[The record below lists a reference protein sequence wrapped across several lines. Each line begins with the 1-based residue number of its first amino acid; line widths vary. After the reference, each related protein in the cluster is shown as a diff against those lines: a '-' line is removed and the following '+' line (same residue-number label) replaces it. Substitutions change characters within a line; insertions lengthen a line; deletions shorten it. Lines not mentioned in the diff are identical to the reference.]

1 MKNKFVRILSL
12 ILAMSVILSVTVFA
26 EETASYPVEETTSQ
40 ITEEP
45 TTDGEEPSE
54 PTEPENP
61 ENPTEPDAPDEP
73 ESPDTPD
80 EPDNPDEPD
89 DPDVPDE
96 PHEPEP
102 PKPTFEELPGDY
114 VVGKMYICTQIVFL
128 GHSWIY
134 IESTFD
140 GEIPVGCY
148 TMQPYGSVSVGTFL
162 FSRADGMGVYYNVE
176 RYCANEYGLKGQV
189 WLGEDITKDDIET
202 ISREIK
208 NWNYWDLYFNCTFF
222 ASKVWNSVSNK
233 FMMPLMFP
241 VFIQAQ
247 TKTQGGN
254 SDVVMQNVE
263 REDCYKQKKSGDKA
277 YIVTV
282 SDRTLNSRLGQ
293 FVFCQVFF

>member
-1 MKNKFVRILSL
+1 MKKVFTKTMVFLLSAVITLSTPL
-12 ILAMSVILSVTVFA
+12 IVSA
-26 EETASYPVEETTSQ
+26 EEMNSNITTSEN
-40 ITEEP
+40 IYI
-45 TTDGEEPSE
+45 SE
-54 PTEPENP
+54 TNKDSFPENSVNDSETPEVSDTSEDPTEPNNP
-61 ENPTEPDAPDEP
+61 E
-73 ESPDTPD
+73 TPD
-80 EPDNPDEPD
+80 IPDNPDEPGN
-89 DPDVPDE
+89 PDVPDE
-96 PHEPEP
+96 PDEPEP

-148 TMQPYGSVSVGTFL
+148 TMKPFGSVSVGTFL

-189 WLGEDITKDDIET
+189 WLGEDITKDDIKT

-208 NWNYWDLYFNCTFF
+208 NWNYWDPYFNCTFF
-222 ASKVWNSVSNK
+222 ASKVWNSVSDK
-233 FMMPLMFP
+233 FMMPMMFP
-241 VFIQAQ
+241 MFTKAQ

-254 SDVVMQNVE
+254 SAIVMQDVE

-282 SDRTLNSRLGQ
+282 SDRTLNSRLT
-293 FVFCQVFF
+293 

>member
-26 EETASYPVEETTSQ
+26 EETVSYPVEETTSQ

-45 TTDGEEPSE
+45 TTDVEEPSA

-148 TMQPYGSVSVGTFL
+148 TMKPFGSVSVGTFL

-189 WLGEDITKDDIET
+189 WLGEDITKDDIKT

-208 NWNYWDLYFNCTFF
+208 NWNYWDPYFNCTFF
-222 ASKVWNSVSNK
+222 ASKVWNSVSDK
-233 FMMPLMFP
+233 FMMPMMFP
-241 VFIQAQ
+241 MFTKAQ

-254 SDVVMQNVE
+254 SAIVMQDVE

-282 SDRTLNSRLGQ
+282 SDRTLNSRLG
-293 FVFCQVFF
+293 

>member
-1 MKNKFVRILSL
+1 MNNKFIRILSIVL
-12 ILAMSVILSVTVFA
+12 VFSVILSFNAFA
-26 EETASYPVEETTSQ
+26 EETVSYPVEETTSQ

-45 TTDGEEPSE
+45 TTDVEEPSA

-80 EPDNPDEPD
+80 DPDNPDEPD
-89 DPDVPDE
+89 KPDVPDE
-96 PHEPEP
+96 PDEPEP
-102 PKPTFEELPGDY
+102 PKPTFDELPGDY

-189 WLGEDITKDDIET
+189 WL
-202 ISREIK
+202 
-208 NWNYWDLYFNCTFF
+208 
-222 ASKVWNSVSNK
+222 
-233 FMMPLMFP
+233 
-241 VFIQAQ
+241 
-247 TKTQGGN
+247 
-254 SDVVMQNVE
+254 
-263 REDCYKQKKSGDKA
+263 
-277 YIVTV
+277 
-282 SDRTLNSRLGQ
+282 
-293 FVFCQVFF
+293 

>member
-26 EETASYPVEETTSQ
+26 EETVSYPVEETTSQ

-45 TTDGEEPSE
+45 TTDVEEPSE
-54 PTEPENP
+54 PTEPEIP
-61 ENPTEPDAPDEP
+61 ENPTE
-73 ESPDTPD
+73 PD

-148 TMQPYGSVSVGTFL
+148 TMKPFGSVSVGTFL

-241 VFIQAQ
+241 IFTKAQ
-247 TKTQGGN
+247 TKIQGGN
-254 SDVVMQNVE
+254 SDVIMQNVE

-282 SDRTLNSRLGQ
+282 SDRTLNSRLG
-293 FVFCQVFF
+293 

>member
-1 MKNKFVRILSL
+1 MNNKFIRILSIVL
-12 ILAMSVILSVTVFA
+12 VFSVILSFNAFA
-26 EETASYPVEETTSQ
+26 EETVSYPVEETTSQ

-148 TMQPYGSVSVGTFL
+148 TMKPFGSVSVGTFL

-241 VFIQAQ
+241 VFIKAQ

>member
-1 MKNKFVRILSL
+1 
-12 ILAMSVILSVTVFA
+12 
-26 EETASYPVEETTSQ
+26 
-40 ITEEP
+40 
-45 TTDGEEPSE
+45 
-54 PTEPENP
+54 
-61 ENPTEPDAPDEP
+61 
-73 ESPDTPD
+73 
-80 EPDNPDEPD
+80 
-89 DPDVPDE
+89 
-96 PHEPEP
+96 
-102 PKPTFEELPGDY
+102 PGDY

-148 TMQPYGSVSVGTFL
+148 TMKPFGSVSVGTFL

-241 VFIQAQ
+241 VFIKAQ

-282 SDRTLNSRLGQ
+282 SDRTLNSRLG
-293 FVFCQVFF
+293 

>member
-1 MKNKFVRILSL
+1 MNNKFIRILSIVL
-12 ILAMSVILSVTVFA
+12 VFSVILSFNAFA
-26 EETASYPVEETTSQ
+26 EETVSYPVEETTSQ

-148 TMQPYGSVSVGTFL
+148 TMKPFGSVSVGTFL

-241 VFIQAQ
+241 VFIKAQ

-282 SDRTLNSRLGQ
+282 SDRTLNSRLG
-293 FVFCQVFF
+293 

>member
-80 EPDNPDEPD
+80 DPDNPDEPD
-89 DPDVPDE
+89 KPDVPDE
-96 PHEPEP
+96 PDEPEP
-102 PKPTFEELPGDY
+102 PKPTFDELPGDY

-148 TMQPYGSVSVGTFL
+148 TMKPFGSVSVGTFL

-208 NWNYWDLYFNCTFF
+208 NWNYWDPYFNCTFF
-222 ASKVWNSVSNK
+222 ASKVWNSVSDK

-241 VFIQAQ
+241 IFTKAQ
-247 TKTQGGN
+247 TKIQGGN
-254 SDVVMQNVE
+254 SDVIMQNVE

-282 SDRTLNSRLGQ
+282 SDRTLNSRLG
-293 FVFCQVFF
+293 